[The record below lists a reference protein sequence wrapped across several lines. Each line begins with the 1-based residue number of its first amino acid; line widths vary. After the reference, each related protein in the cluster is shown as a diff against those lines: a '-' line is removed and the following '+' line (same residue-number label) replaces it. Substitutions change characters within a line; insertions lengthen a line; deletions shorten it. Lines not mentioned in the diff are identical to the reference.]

1 MMTNEE
7 QNLIQEMQ
15 TPEVK
20 PGTYSPVTVHFQDT
34 WGTIFLG
41 ILSIILLVGWIR
53 SEKRNRTVIAKQ
65 QET

>member
-1 MMTNEE
+1 MMANGG
-7 QNLIQEMQ
+7 QNLIPETQ

-53 SEKRNRTVIAKQ
+53 AEKRNRSGMTQKSEA
-65 QET
+65 